1 MATVQTDTFTTSD
14 ETNSQLVVLSQKYLG
29 NKEYVLSGTS
39 TGYIGAEVTP
49 LAPWTNLINRYFPTV
64 ATIPQVSSN
73 IVTKDELG
81 GYFTPNNLGVSTYQT
96 KSITSYIDVSKI
108 QIDNIY
114 TYIDPSKFNKG
125 RGLTQKDQD
134 DIIVHIENKDW
145 MKESFT
151 DSAFDGQIKST
162 NLYQKFIPYQ
172 SNIESQK
179 ADTNGVIT
187 IKDNFEY
194 WTGAEKN
201 IWVQD
206 NKFTELDWLKYFD
219 IDIRNEY
226 NLITPNKELYSWH
239 ADVYGNQY
247 ALYKPTLTPR
257 SIYDMQNSY
266 GELWVKLADGSV
278 YKAVDA
284 LSAVYNKYASQSTIY
299 NQLTANNIKN
309 FEVYFDTL
317 VIQLSGTVLFEKI
330 IFDYDA
336 ITIANNSVQYLNI
349 DLSSTVST
357 RLLSSISLTG
367 INLTSTAKPYYGGIW
382 YHEPEKKFVA
392 CMLLS
397 ATTTNGLTGVVAPV
411 LYEYNINTPAERK
424 RIYPTNKTDY
434 SEYVYYYGASAAGDF
449 DKQYLTYIESPVLT
463 YNKSTNAYFITFIAY
478 CGQYFK
484 LINYSTQPLSYGNVL
499 ATETGDPIVTGNN
512 ETIQIV

>member
-29 NKEYVLSGTS
+29 NKEYVLSGTN
-39 TGYIGAEVTP
+39 TGYVGAEVTP
-49 LAPWTNLINRYFPTV
+49 LAPWTNLTNRYYPTV
-64 ATIPQVSSN
+64 ATIPQISSN

-96 KSITSYIDVSKI
+96 KSITSYIDISKI
-108 QIDNIY
+108 QAGNIY
-114 TYIDPSKFNKG
+114 KYIDPTKFNKG
-125 RGLTQKDQD
+125 RGLTQRDQD

-151 DSAFDGQIKST
+151 DSAFDGQVKNS

-179 ADTNGVIT
+179 TDTNGVVT

-194 WTGAEKN
+194 WTGTEKN
-201 IWVQD
+201 IWLQD

-226 NLITPNKELYSWH
+226 EIITPNKELYSWH

-247 ALYKPTLTPR
+247 ALYKPTLSAR

-266 GELWVKLADGSV
+266 GELWVKLADGST
-278 YKAVDA
+278 YKAIDA
-284 LSAVYNKYASQSTIY
+284 LSAVYNKYLNQSTIY
-299 NQLTANNIKN
+299 NQLTANSIKN

-317 VIQLSGTVLFEKI
+317 IIQLSGMVLFEKI
-330 IFDYDA
+330 AFNYDTVN
-336 ITIANNSVQYLNI
+336 ISNNNVQYLNI
-349 DLSSTVST
+349 DFSTTVST
-357 RLLSSISLTG
+357 RVLSSASLTG
-367 INLTSTAKPYYGGIW
+367 FNLVSTATPYYGGIW

-392 CMLLS
+392 CLMLS
-397 ATTTNGLTGVVAPV
+397 AATTNGVSGLVVPV
-411 LYEYNINTPAERK
+411 LYEYNINAPADRK
-424 RIYPTNKTDY
+424 RAYPTNNTDY
-434 SEYVYYYGASAAGDF
+434 IEYVYYNGASAAGYP
-449 DKQYLTYIESPVLT
+449 DKDYLTYLESPVIT
-463 YNKSTNAYFITFIAY
+463 YNKSTNMYFTTFIAY
-478 CGQYFK
+478 SQQEFK
-484 LINYSTQPLSYGNVL
+484 LVNYGITCR
-499 ATETGDPIVTGNN
+499 I
-512 ETIQIV
+512 